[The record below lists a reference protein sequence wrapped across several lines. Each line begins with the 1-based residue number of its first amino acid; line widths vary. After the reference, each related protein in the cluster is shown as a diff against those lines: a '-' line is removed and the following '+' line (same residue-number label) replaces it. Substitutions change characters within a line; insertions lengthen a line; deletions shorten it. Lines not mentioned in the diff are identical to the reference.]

1 MTQSHD
7 GQTKLGFIGL
17 GVMGGP
23 MCRNLAEGSG
33 LGVIVHDINAD
44 ASTARVGANVEVAE
58 DVGRVA
64 LPCDTIFLSLPGE
77 VEVRAVCLGA
87 TGLMNEARSGQII
100 VDCST
105 IPVSASQEIAAA
117 FSAKGVAYIDA
128 PVAGTAQTVGDRKIS
143 IMVGADDAVFAQVSP
158 LLHHMA
164 EEVLHCGANGSG
176 TATKLLLN
184 MVIAQSVVALAEAL
198 SLGRAAGLDGARL
211 FQALQHGC
219 DSFALRQHGMTAL
232 LPGNFPEG
240 KFPTRYMLKDLS
252 YVMDLKDQ
260 LGLTFDG
267 MDVTHALLEKTE
279 AAGHGDAYWPSLIK
293 VIGQDTQ
300 SGESQ

>member
-1 MTQSHD
+1 
-7 GQTKLGFIGL
+7 
-17 GVMGGP
+17 
-23 MCRNLAEGSG
+23 MCQNLAEGSG
-33 LGVIVHDINAD
+33 HGVIVRDASAD
-44 ASTARVGANVEVAE
+44 ASAARVGANVEVGE
-58 DVGRVA
+58 DVGRIA

-87 TGLMNEARSGQII
+87 AGLLDNARSGQVI

-117 FSAKGVAYIDA
+117 FAAKGAAYVDA
-128 PVAGTAQTVGDRKIS
+128 PVAGTAQSVSERKIS
-143 IMVGADDAVFAQVSP
+143 VMVGANDAVFVQVSP
-158 LLHHMA
+158 LLQHMA
-164 EEVLHCGANGSG
+164 EEVLHCGASGSG

-232 LPGNFPEG
+232 LPGNFPKG
-240 KFPTRYMLKDLS
+240 TFPTRYMLKDLS
-252 YVMDLKDQ
+252 YLMALKDQ
-260 LGLTFDG
+260 LGLTLDG
-267 MDVTHALLEKTE
+267 MDVTNALLEKTLVT
-279 AAGHGDAYWPSLIK
+279 GHGDAYWPSLIK